1 MKCFKETKPS
11 TNAFLS
17 QGGEVAVCI
26 DWVEKQV
33 QRGSV
38 TVNGYECTRIDFR
51 KEMLNTDN
59 AIEQFV
65 RERYSQNEEFA
76 MINAYNTSVSGVL
89 KDVDAETEYLNF
101 LSWRN
106 NMKEQ
111 VKSAISSYDDATVS
125 TTTQE

>member
-1 MKCFKETKPS
+1 M
-11 TNAFLS
+11 
-17 QGGEVAVCI
+17 CI